1 MPDVLRRFTRNAT
14 LVPIDVHVV
23 DEQDD
28 HPVDREQWAELVAA
42 VLAAESVGGPGEANV
57 LFVDEAAMSD
67 LNRLHMGS
75 AGPTDVLSF
84 PIDSGDD
91 LDDADE
97 RLVGDIVI
105 CPAVAARNARGHAGT
120 YPDEL
125 ALLLVHGVLHLLG
138 HDHAEAGERT
148 RMQARERRLLAAH
161 YGPLAG
167 DPWKPEV

>member
-1 MPDVLRRFTRNAT
+1 
-14 LVPIDVHVV
+14 
-23 DEQDD
+23 
-28 HPVDREQWAELVAA
+28 
-42 VLAAESVGGPGEANV
+42 
-57 LFVDEAAMSD
+57 
-67 LNRLHMGS
+67 MGS

-105 CPAVAARNARGHAGT
+105 CPAVAARNARSHAGT

-138 HDHAEAGERT
+138 HDHEDDADAGRMEALERSILAELGIA
-148 RMQARERRLLAAH
+148 
-161 YGPLAG
+161 
-167 DPWKPEV
+167 DPYRVAEG